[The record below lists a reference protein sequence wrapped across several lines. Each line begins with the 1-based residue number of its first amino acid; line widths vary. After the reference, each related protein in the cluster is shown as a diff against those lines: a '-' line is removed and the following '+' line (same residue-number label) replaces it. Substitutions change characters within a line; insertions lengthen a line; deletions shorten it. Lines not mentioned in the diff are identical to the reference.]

1 MRALSLSETP
11 ALKGLLPFVLGIC
24 TYRYTTLHSIALIGL
39 SCGAFLFILSF
50 INLRRQNLWWAII
63 RKYIFYLALSSTLVS
78 IGYTYA
84 GIRGVQ
90 RKQET
95 EHIGLREQCI
105 TQMHKSQLSP
115 EVQHLM
121 AGMSLGYLPH
131 NEANDSLRQDFALSG
146 AAHLL
151 AVSGF
156 HLGVIIL
163 AMQWLL
169 KPFRL
174 HRKLYFTLLILSAW
188 LFTAFV
194 GMNVATQRAAI
205 MLSLF
210 LLSKILDR
218 ERNSINIL
226 ASSLFLQLIFSPSD
240 LFRWGLW
247 LSYGAVMGILLF
259 YKPFFLS
266 IGTLKQ
272 GILRALWSSLTIC
285 LAAEVIVLPLSWH
298 LFGYI
303 SLGFIFTSV
312 PLTLLSVPF
321 IWLSLI
327 AYLCAA
333 LGGVPHFIELALEA
347 IGQCMLY
354 ITEATSHIEP
364 LVLEY
369 PFPAWALL
377 LCWGVS
383 IGLYLRLL
391 HNTALAALLSRFR
404 PRHLHK

>member
-1 MRALSLSETP
+1 MRPLSLSETP

-24 TYRYTTLHSIALIGL
+24 AYRYTTLHSIALIGL
-39 SCGAFLFILSF
+39 ICGAFLFILSF
-50 INLRRQNLWWAII
+50 INLRQQNLWWAII

-163 AMQWLL
+163 ALQWLL

-210 LLSKILDR
+210 FLSKILDR

-226 ASSLFLQLIFSPSD
+226 ASSLFLQLIISPSD

-247 LSYGAVMGILLF
+247 LSYGAVVGILLF

-266 IGTLKQ
+266 VGTLRQ
-272 GILRALWSSLTIC
+272 GILRTLWSSLTIC

-354 ITEATSHIEP
+354 ITGATSHIEP
-364 LVLEY
+364 LVIEY

-383 IGLYLRLL
+383 IGLYLRPL
-391 HNTALAALLSRFR
+391 HNTALAALLSTFR
-404 PRHLHK
+404 LGHLHK

>member
-1 MRALSLSETP
+1 
-11 ALKGLLPFVLGIC
+11 
-24 TYRYTTLHSIALIGL
+24 
-39 SCGAFLFILSF
+39 
-50 INLRRQNLWWAII
+50 
-63 RKYIFYLALSSTLVS
+63 
-78 IGYTYA
+78 
-84 GIRGVQ
+84 
-90 RKQET
+90 
-95 EHIGLREQCI
+95 
-105 TQMHKSQLSP
+105 
-115 EVQHLM
+115 M

-174 HRKLYFTLLILSAW
+174 HRKLYFALLILSAW
-188 LFTAFV
+188 LFTVFV

-247 LSYGAVMGILLF
+247 LSYGAVVGILLF

-266 IGTLKQ
+266 VGTLRQ
-272 GILRALWSSLTIC
+272 RILRTLWSSLTIC
-285 LAAEVIVLPLSWH
+285 LAAEVIVLPLSWY

-303 SLGFIFTSV
+303 SLGFIFTSI
-312 PLTLLSVPF
+312 PLTFLSVPF

-354 ITEATSHIEP
+354 ITGATSHIES

-377 LCWGVS
+377 LCWGIS
-383 IGLYLRLL
+383 ITLYL
-391 HNTALAALLSRFR
+391 HFY
-404 PRHLHK
+404 PKHKTFA